1 MLVVASEV
9 GLGVGSL
16 ENQEKRP
23 LANIL
28 IVCVDE
34 IGDLKDERGK
44 VKR

>member
-28 IVCVDE
+28 IMCVDNR
-34 IGDLKDERGK
+34 GDVIDERAK